1 LKIEWIPHEKLI
13 NCLSIIIATV
23 ISVIT
28 DASALRAEE
37 SAWTV
42 EPIDPLSWP
51 RVA

>member
-1 LKIEWIPHEKLI
+1 MKKLI
-13 NCLSIIIATV
+13 SCLSIIIVAV

-42 EPIDPLSWP
+42 EPIDPLSRP